1 MHKKFFF
8 LICQIYPQKEIIQED
23 ASVDELYSTSVQE
36 TEVNNKKKLFQHY
49 EAFDFHQTRY
59 LCFLFSQVDLETR
72 KRELESVF
80 KEMESEEEVK

>member
-8 LICQIYPQKEIIQED
+8 LLCQIYPQKEIIQED

-49 EAFDFHQTRY
+49 EAFDFH
-59 LCFLFSQVDLETR
+59 
-72 KRELESVF
+72 
-80 KEMESEEEVK
+80 